1 MKKVGNGTY
10 MLENPVA
17 IVNTA
22 SIVGPK
28 EKRWTIKQIF

>member
-1 MKKVGNGTY
+1 MSIKKLGKQTIKFS
-10 MLENPVA
+10 LQPT

-28 EKRWTIKQIF
+28 EGQRTSF